1 MSEENRRVAG
11 RYQLTERV
19 GSGAMGMVWLAR
31 DLRLDRVVAVKEL
44 LLPSHLDEKQSAQA
58 RRRAMREA
66 RIAARLQHPNA
77 IAVYDV
83 VEDGGQPWLI
93 MEYLPSKS
101 LAAALAESGP
111 LPVDDVVR
119 IGGQL
124 AAALAAA
131 HKVSVVH
138 RDVKP
143 GNVLLGDSGAVKI
156 SDFGISRAVD
166 DATATATGR
175 SVGTPAFFSPEI
187 AKGEDGGYP
196 SDVFSLGA
204 TLYNAVEGTPPFGI
218 SENSIAQLHRV
229 AEGIIRPPERAGTL
243 TPVLLRLLD
252 PNPETRP
259 TMAEA
264 AEELAV
270 LAEIARPTPTLVQEA
285 PPVPVAAALPV
296 SPAPAAP
303 SVPPA
308 SSEPVE
314 PVEPAAPVEPTESE
328 PATAPPSTQDEE
340 KRRKRAIFGL
350 VGVTVLL
357 IAIVGAAFL
366 IANLDKTGQTAQN
379 GPSNSTSVTT
389 TTQANQQSPAQTT
402 KSSVTQA
409 TTTTTA
415 PSSAP
420 TSTPSTSAPPA
431 SPGTAG
437 QAITAYFGLLPGNQ
451 EAGYARLSDG
461 FKQTL
466 ARTFDSYSSFWS
478 GFSSVVVSNV
488 VEQSPTTVSGTL
500 TYTRTNGEVVVES
513 HTYTLVQQN
522 GQWLIDSQT

>member
-11 RYQLTERV
+11 RYELTERI
-19 GSGAMGMVWLAR
+19 GGGAMGLVWLAR

-44 LLPSHLDEKQSAQA
+44 ILPSHLDEKQSEQA

-83 VEDGGQPWLI
+83 VEHDGQPWLI

-101 LAAALAESGP
+101 LAAAIADTGP

-124 AAALAAA
+124 AAALAVA
-131 HKVSVVH
+131 HKANVVH

-156 SDFGISRAVD
+156 TDFGISRAID
-166 DATATATGR
+166 DASATATGR
-175 SVGTPAFFSPEI
+175 SVGTPAFFSPEV

-229 AEGIIRPPERAGTL
+229 AEGTIRPPEKAGTL

-252 PNPETRP
+252 PDPDTRP

-270 LAEIARPTPTLVQEA
+270 LAEISEPTPTLVEEA
-285 PPVPVAAALPV
+285 PAPPPPVAEPVAAAAV
-296 SPAPAAP
+296 A
-303 SVPPA
+303 
-308 SSEPVE
+308 E
-314 PVEPAAPVEPTESE
+314 
-328 PATAPPSTQDEE
+328 PSTEDEQ
-340 KRRKRAIFGL
+340 KRRRRAVFGL
-350 VGVTVLL
+350 IGVTVLL
-357 IAIVGAAFL
+357 LAIVGAAFL
-366 IANLDKTGQTAQN
+366 FANRDKTPSTGQGGA
-379 GPSNSTSVTT
+379 STSSSAPAT
-389 TTQANQQSPAQTT
+389 TTQGGDQPPAQTT
-402 KSSVTQA
+402 ETSAAA
-409 TTTTTA
+409 TTTTT
-415 PSSAP
+415 SSQ
-420 TSTPSTSAPPA
+420 TSTTVSSPPPA
-431 SPGTAG
+431 STGTAA
-437 QAITAYFGLLPGNQ
+437 QAVTDYYATLRTDK
-451 EAGYARLSDG
+451 AAAYARLTEKFKTARAPSFDDYAG
-461 FKQTL
+461 F
-466 ARTFDSYSSFWS
+466 WN
-478 GFSSVVVSNV
+478 GFSSFTATNIAEQGTNSVAATITYVSAANGTQ
-488 VEQSPTTVSGTL
+488 VENHV
-500 TYTRTNGEVVVES
+500 
-513 HTYTLVQQN
+513 YTLVQQN
-522 GQWLIDSQT
+522 GQWQIDTQSP

>member
-11 RYQLTERV
+11 RYELTERV
-19 GSGAMGMVWLAR
+19 GGGAMGLVWLAR

-44 LLPSHLDEKQSAQA
+44 LLPSHLDEKQAAQA

-83 VEDGGQPWLI
+83 VEDDGQPWLI

-101 LAAALAESGP
+101 LAAVLAESGP
-111 LPVDDVVR
+111 LPVADVVG
-119 IGGQL
+119 IGVHL
-124 AAALAAA
+124 ATALAAA

-143 GNVLLGDSGAVKI
+143 GNVLLGDAGAVKI
-156 SDFGISRAVD
+156 TDFGISRAID

-229 AEGIIRPPERAGTL
+229 AEGTIRPPEKAGTL

-252 PNPETRP
+252 PDPETRP

-270 LAEIARPTPTLVQEA
+270 LAEISEPTPTLVEEA
-285 PPVPVAAALPV
+285 PV
-296 SPAPAAP
+296 
-303 SVPPA
+303 
-308 SSEPVE
+308 
-314 PVEPAAPVEPTESE
+314 PAAPVEQAKPVKPAKPPKPPKPPLSTE
-328 PATAPPSTQDEE
+328 DEE
-340 KRRKRAIFGL
+340 KRRKRAVFGL
-350 VGVTVLL
+350 IGVTVLL
-357 IAIVGAAFL
+357 IAVVAAAFL
-366 IANLDKTGQTAQN
+366 FANRDQTKENAQN
-379 GPSNSTSVTT
+379 TPTTSTSTPPATT
-389 TTQANQQSPAQTT
+389 SQSEAPPAQTT
-402 KSSVTQA
+402 ESTA
-409 TTTTTA
+409 PTTTTEL
-415 PSSAP
+415 PP
-420 TSTPSTSAPPA
+420 STPDATTPVA
-431 SPGTAG
+431 SSGSAG
-437 QAITAYFGLLPGNQ
+437 QAVSAYYGSL
-451 EAGYARLSDG
+451 LSD
-461 FKQTL
+461 KQAAWNRLTDRFRQSRSL
-466 ARTFDSYSSFWS
+466 TFEGYSSFWN
-478 GFSSVVVSNV
+478 GVNSVTATNV
-488 VEQSPTTVSGTL
+488 VERSPNSVSATI
-500 TYTRTNGEVVVES
+500 TYNKPSGVEVEN
-513 HTYTLVQQN
+513 HTYTMVQEN
-522 GQWLIDSQT
+522 GQWFIDFQS

>member
-1 MSEENRRVAG
+1 VSEENRRVAG
-11 RYQLTERV
+11 RYELTEHV

-44 LLPSHLDEKQSAQA
+44 LLPSHLDEKQSEQV

-83 VEDGGQPWLI
+83 VEDDGQPWLI
-93 MEYLPSKS
+93 MEYLPSRS
-101 LAAALAESGP
+101 LAAVLAESGP

-156 SDFGISRAVD
+156 TDFGISRAVD

-229 AEGIIRPPERAGTL
+229 AEGVIRPPEKAGTL

-252 PNPETRP
+252 PDPETRP

-270 LAEIARPTPTLVQEA
+270 LAEISQPTPTLVEEVPQ
-285 PPVPVAAALPV
+285 VPVATASAAPAD
-296 SPAPAAP
+296 SPA
-303 SVPPA
+303 PPA
-308 SSEPVE
+308 SSTEPV
-314 PVEPAAPVEPTESE
+314 
-328 PATAPPSTQDEE
+328 PATSPPSTEDEE

-350 VGVTVLL
+350 IGVTVLL
-357 IAIVGAAFL
+357 IAIVGAAFAF
-366 IANLDKTGQTAQN
+366 ANRDRNPQ
-379 GPSNSTSVTT
+379 
-389 TTQANQQSPAQTT
+389 TTQAGESTTTSAVATTTPAEQPPAQTSAT
-402 KSSVTQA
+402 DTTQA
-409 TTTTTA
+409 TTTTVPTSST
-415 PSSAP
+415 PTTTSSAP
-420 TSTPSTSAPPA
+420 
-431 SPGTAG
+431 SPFSGTAG
-437 QAITAYFGLLPGNQ
+437 QAITAYFGLLPGNK
-451 EAGYARLSDG
+451 EAAFARLTDG
-461 FKQTL
+461 FKQ
-466 ARTFDSYSSFWS
+466 RWNQTFESYTTGFWN
-478 GFSSVVVSNV
+478 GFSSVVASDV
-488 VEQSPTTVSGTL
+488 VEQSPTSVSATL
-500 TYTRTNGEVVVES
+500 TFTRTNGEVVVES
-513 HTYTLVQQN
+513 HVYTLVQQD
-522 GQWLIDSQT
+522 GQWLIDTQDGR

>member
-11 RYQLTERV
+11 RYELTERV
-19 GSGAMGMVWLAR
+19 GGGAMGLVWLAR

-44 LLPSHLDEKQSAQA
+44 LLPSHLDEKQSQQA

-83 VEDGGQPWLI
+83 VEDDGQPWLI

-101 LAAALAESGP
+101 LAAVISASGP

-119 IGGQL
+119 IGAQL
-124 AAALAAA
+124 ATALAAA
-131 HKVSVVH
+131 HKASVVH

-143 GNVLLGDSGAVKI
+143 GNVLLGDAGAVKI
-156 SDFGISRAVD
+156 TDFGISRAID

-175 SVGTPAFFSPEI
+175 SVGTPAFFSPEV

-229 AEGIIRPPERAGTL
+229 AEGTIRPPENAGTL

-270 LAEIARPTPTLVQEA
+270 LSEISEPTPTLVEE
-285 PPVPVAAALPV
+285 V
-296 SPAPAAP
+296 PAPAAASASTP
-303 SVPPA
+303 AESTDPVPPPVA
-308 SSEPVE
+308 PSTPPEPSEP
-314 PVEPAAPVEPTESE
+314 PS
-328 PATAPPSTQDEE
+328 PSTEDEE

-350 VGVTVLL
+350 IGATVLL
-357 IAIVGAAFL
+357 LAVVGAAFL
-366 IANLDKTGQTAQN
+366 YANRDKPDQN
-379 GPSNSTSVTT
+379 GQSGNPSGSTVLTT
-389 TTQANQQSPAQTT
+389 TSQAGEQPPAETTQSG
-402 KSSVTQA
+402 A
-409 TTTTTA
+409 TTTTA
-415 PSSAP
+415 SSSAAAP
-420 TSTPSTSAPPA
+420 TTTTTTPPPA
-431 SPGTAG
+431 APTAA
-437 QAITAYFGLLPGNQ
+437 QAIVDYYAVLQTDKA
-451 EAGYARLSDG
+451 ASYARLTEK
-461 FKQTL
+461 FKQ
-466 ARTFDSYSSFWS
+466 ARAKSFDDYTFFWS
-478 GFSSVVVSNV
+478 QNSATVGNV
-488 VEQSPTTVSGTL
+488 VEQGPNTVTATV
-500 TYTRTNGEVVVES
+500 TYNGNES
-513 HTYTLVQQN
+513 ENHVYTLVQQN
-522 GQWLIDSQT
+522 GQWMIDVQVTG

>member
-11 RYQLTERV
+11 RYELTERV
-19 GSGAMGMVWLAR
+19 GSGAMGVVWLAR

-44 LLPSHLDEKQSAQA
+44 LLPSHLDEKQAAQA

-83 VEDGGQPWLI
+83 VEDDGQPWLI
-93 MEYLPSKS
+93 MEYLPSRS
-101 LAAALAESGP
+101 LAAVLAESGP

-229 AEGIIRPPERAGTL
+229 AEGVIRPPEQAGTL

-252 PNPETRP
+252 PDPETRP

-270 LAEIARPTPTLVQEA
+270 LAEISQPTPTLVAEA
-285 PPVPVAAALPV
+285 PPAPVAADL
-296 SPAPAAP
+296 SDSAAP
-303 SVPPA
+303 SVSPA
-308 SSEPVE
+308 SSTEPV
-314 PVEPAAPVEPTESE
+314 
-328 PATAPPSTQDEE
+328 PATSPPSTEDEE

-350 VGVTVLL
+350 VGVIVLL
-357 IAIVGAAFL
+357 IAIVGAAFAF
-366 IANLDKTGQTAQN
+366 ANRDKSPQTTQDS
-379 GPSNSTSVTT
+379 GSNTTSATATT
-389 TTQANQQSPAQTT
+389 TPAEQPPAQTSAT
-402 KSSVTQA
+402 DTTQA
-409 TTTTTA
+409 TTTTV
-415 PSSAP
+415 P
-420 TSTPSTSAPPA
+420 TSSTPTTTTSAPPA
-431 SPGTAG
+431 SPGSAG
-437 QAITAYFGLLPGNQ
+437 QGVKDYFALLPGNQ
-451 EAGYARLSDG
+451 EAGYARLTND
-461 FKQTL
+461 FKQAL
-466 ARTFDSYSSFWS
+466 APSFADYSAFWS
-478 GFSSVVVSNV
+478 KFSAVVVSDV
-488 VEQSPTTVSGTL
+488 VEQSPNTVSATL
-500 TYTRTNGEVVVES
+500 TYTENGAPRVES
-513 HTYTLVQQN
+513 HTYTLVLQN
-522 GQWLIDSQT
+522 GVWLINTQT

>member
-11 RYQLTERV
+11 RYELSERV
-19 GSGAMGMVWLAR
+19 GGGAMGLVWLAR

-44 LLPSHLDEKQSAQA
+44 LLPSHLDEKQSEQA

-83 VEDGGQPWLI
+83 VEDDGQPWLI

-101 LAAALAESGP
+101 LAVVIADSGP

-131 HKVSVVH
+131 HKASVVH

-143 GNVLLGDSGAVKI
+143 GNVLLGDAGAVKI
-156 SDFGISRAVD
+156 TDFGISRAID

-175 SVGTPAFFSPEI
+175 SVGTPAFFSPEV

-229 AEGIIRPPERAGTL
+229 AEGTIRPPEKAGTL

-252 PNPETRP
+252 PDPDTRP

-270 LAEIARPTPTLVQEA
+270 LAEISEPTPTLVEEVPAPEA
-285 PPVPVAAALPV
+285 EAKTDPVPPPPP
-296 SPAPAAP
+296 SPP
-303 SVPPA
+303 S
-308 SSEPVE
+308 
-314 PVEPAAPVEPTESE
+314 
-328 PATAPPSTQDEE
+328 PPSTEDEE
-340 KRRKRAIFGL
+340 KRRRRAVFGL
-350 VGVTVLL
+350 IGVTVLL
-357 IAIVGAAFL
+357 LAVVGAAFWF
-366 IANLDKTGQTAQN
+366 ANRDKPDQNTQSGGQS
-379 GPSNSTSVTT
+379 G
-389 TTQANQQSPAQTT
+389 
-402 KSSVTQA
+402 SVTQSTTNQPPAEQPPADTTQPDA
-409 TTTTTA
+409 TTTTPSTTSSSAPA
-415 PSSAP
+415 PSSP
-420 TSTPSTSAPPA
+420 PPA
-431 SPGTAG
+431 APSAA
-437 QAITAYFGLLPGNQ
+437 QAITDYYATLQTDKAAAWARLTENFRQGRSLTF
-451 EAGYARLSDG
+451 AGY
-461 FKQTL
+461 TN
-466 ARTFDSYSSFWS
+466 FWS
-478 GFSSVVVSNV
+478 QNTATVSNV
-488 VEQSPTTVSGTL
+488 VEQGPNTVAATV
-500 TYTRTNGEVVVES
+500 TFNGSEVENHV
-513 HTYTLVQQN
+513 YTLVQQN
-522 GQWLIDSQT
+522 GQWLIDNQAP